1 MVDSLGGGYNMSKD
15 KKITCRDCDVAF
27 ALTAQEQDIFAKRE
41 FDSEP
46 VRCPDCRKVFRKRL
60 P

>member
-1 MVDSLGGGYNMSKD
+1 MSKD